1 MCSVFFLMIR
11 RPPRSTRPYTLFPYT
26 TLCRSARQSE
36 RGKELADLHRDSAGG
51 RLDDHALDGRKVAG
65 HESPYAVAN
74 DKIALCWRLGRDSA
88 PAHSPTAFKAAAVPS
103 RATASEYARWKRA
116 NAAAPASPAVRPA
129 SAARGMW
136 PSPRRR
142 ERRRER

>member
-1 MCSVFFLMIR
+1 MVVVFFKQKTAYEMRISDWSSDVCSSDL
-11 RPPRSTRPYTLFPYT
+11 
-26 TLCRSARQSE
+26 SE

-88 PAHSPTAFKAAAVPS
+88 PAHNPTAFKAAAVPS

-116 NAAAPASPAVRPA
+116 NAAALASPAVRPA
-129 SAARGMW
+129 SVAR
-136 PSPRRR
+136 
-142 ERRRER
+142 